1 MNHYALV
8 ISTRFNIWRDVMAYN
23 EKLAE
28 RIRLQLSDRTN
39 VVERKMFGGL
49 AFMVRGHMCCGVVG
63 DELMVRVGVE
73 YYEAAL
79 KEKHA
84 REMDFTGK
92 PLRGMVYVA
101 APGLA
106 SAKQLGKWVERG
118 LQFTLNLPEKK

>member
-1 MNHYALV
+1 
-8 ISTRFNIWRDVMAYN
+8 MAYSN
-23 EKLAE
+23 KLAE
-28 RIRLQLSDRTN
+28 RIRRRLSDRTD

-63 DELMVRVGVE
+63 DELMVRVGPEAYV
-73 YYEAAL
+73 AAL
-79 KEKHA
+79 REQHA

-101 APGLA
+101 APGLS

-118 LQFTLNLPEKK
+118 LQFALNLPEKK

>member
-1 MNHYALV
+1 
-8 ISTRFNIWRDVMAYN
+8 MAYN

-28 RIRLQLSDRTN
+28 RIRRQFSTRTD

-63 DELMVRVGVE
+63 DELMVRVGPKA
-73 YYEAAL
+73 YEAAL
-79 KEKHA
+79 KENHA

-118 LQFTLNLPEKK
+118 LQFALNLAEKK

>member
-1 MNHYALV
+1 
-8 ISTRFNIWRDVMAYN
+8 MAYN

-28 RIRLQLSDRTN
+28 RIRRRLSDRTD

-63 DELMVRVGVE
+63 DELMVRVGPTG
-73 YYEAAL
+73 YQAAL
-79 KEKHA
+79 KENHA

-92 PLRGMVYVA
+92 PSRGMVYVA

-106 SAKQLGKWVERG
+106 STKQLGKWVERG
-118 LQFTLNLPEKK
+118 LQFALTLPEKE

>member
-1 MNHYALV
+1 
-8 ISTRFNIWRDVMAYN
+8 MAYN
-23 EKLAE
+23 ETLAN
-28 RIRLQLSDRTN
+28 RIRQQLSNRTD

-63 DELMVRVGVE
+63 DELMVRVGPE
-73 YYEAAL
+73 GYEAAL

-101 APGLA
+101 ASGLA
-106 SAKQLGKWVERG
+106 SARQLDKWVERG
-118 LQFTLNLPEKK
+118 LQFVNTLPEKK